1 MSNTRTVSRNTT
13 STSTI
18 DTVDQWKHSGGE
30 VDSEKITRFRQALRT
45 DHRRV
50 SRHANVP
57 GVKRVNI
64 SNLNLNRE
72 SCTNGESIHVSR
84 RDVQCARSVCGMN
97 RVYRDAQG
105 CDQYQRQKFSN
116 NF

>member
-45 DHRRV
+45 NHRRV

-64 SNLNLNRE
+64 SNLNLN
-72 SCTNGESIHVSR
+72 GERAVLDQIRLKR
-84 RDVQCARSVCGMN
+84 RKRIQNAHGVGRLN
-97 RVYRDAQG
+97 RGYYG
-105 CDQYQRQKFSN
+105 Y
-116 NF
+116 